1 MGVVEE
7 EKRWKQEAQK
17 ASADLITEVSGG
29 RSRAQALETA
39 AESLRR
45 EANQL
50 RAGANSESLPFR
62 AITIFSGSCVLSFF
76 FFFLC
81 GHRPRWIALLGRLI
95 EVEQE
100 LTEVMQALD
109 QATAGHA
116 TLSGIVNLV
125 CDEL

>member
-62 AITIFSGSCVLSFF
+62 AITIFSSSCVLSF

-81 GHRPRWIALLGRLI
+81 GHRPHWIALQGRLT

-109 QATAGHA
+109 QATVGHA
-116 TLSGIVNLV
+116 TLSSVINLV